1 MTVEAAL
8 HTELEICDP
17 HHHLWDRPQSVYMPD
32 DLGADIRSGG
42 HRVTSTVFV
51 ECRSAYR
58 ESGPDH
64 LRPVG
69 ETEWVRALASDKD
82 SDKASDKASDQ
93 HSDKASDQ
101 RGDQSSEAG
110 DGVRMAA
117 GIVGFADLTLGE
129 AVVEVLHEHVESGR
143 GRFRGIRHASGFDAD
158 ERIRNSHTNPPAGLY
173 GQPAFRDGLA
183 ALGDTGLTFEAWLYH
198 PQLPELVDLA
208 RAHPDV
214 TIVLDHIGGPLG
226 IGPYAGRRD
235 EVLATWRTSMQEV
248 ARCDNVVVK
257 LGGIGMPIFGMDWHH
272 RDVQPSSEE
281 VAAVWGPEIRWCIE
295 TFGVDR
301 AMFESNFPV
310 DARSFSYSVGWNAF
324 LRMTDDLSGPERRA
338 LFRDTARRI
347 YQI

>member
-8 HTELEICDP
+8 DTELEICDP
-17 HHHLWDRPQSVYMPD
+17 HHHLWDRPQSVYLPA
-32 DLGADIRSGG
+32 DLRADIRSGG

-58 ESGPDH
+58 DSGPDH

-69 ETEWVRALASDKD
+69 ETEWVRALASEKD
-82 SDKASDKASDQ
+82 SD
-93 HSDKASDQ
+93 
-101 RGDQSSEAG
+101 QSSDESSDAQ

-129 AVVEVLHEHVESGR
+129 AVVDVLHEHVESGR

-158 ERIRNSHTNPPAGLY
+158 ERIRNSHTDPPAGLY
-173 GQPAFRDGLA
+173 GQPAFREGLA
-183 ALGDTGLTFEAWLYH
+183 ALGETGLIFEAWLYH

-235 EVLATWRTSMQEV
+235 EVLTTWRQSMQDV

-324 LRMTDDLSGPERRA
+324 LRISDDLSLPERRA
-338 LFRDTARRI
+338 LFRDTARRTYWI
-347 YQI
+347 

>member
-8 HTELEICDP
+8 DTELEICDP
-17 HHHLWDRPQSVYMPD
+17 HHHLWDRPTSVYLPA
-32 DLGADIRSGG
+32 DLRADIRSGG

-58 ESGPDH
+58 DSGPDH

-69 ETEWVRALASDKD
+69 ETEWVRALASEKD
-82 SDKASDKASDQ
+82 SAQSSEAAS
-93 HSDKASDQ
+93 
-101 RGDQSSEAG
+101 DQSSEAASEK

-129 AVVEVLHEHVESGR
+129 AVVDVLHEHVESGR
-143 GRFRGIRHASGFDAD
+143 GRFRGIRHASGFDPD
-158 ERIRNSHTNPPAGLY
+158 ERIRNSHTDPPAGLY
-173 GQPAFRDGLA
+173 RQPAFRAGLA
-183 ALGDTGLTFEAWLYH
+183 ALGETGLTFEAWLYH

-208 RAHPDV
+208 RARPEV

-226 IGPYAGRRD
+226 IGPYVGRRE
-235 EVLATWRTSMQEV
+235 EVLATWRTSMKEV

-324 LRMTDDLSGPERRA
+324 LRMTDDLSLPERRA

-347 YQI
+347 YRI